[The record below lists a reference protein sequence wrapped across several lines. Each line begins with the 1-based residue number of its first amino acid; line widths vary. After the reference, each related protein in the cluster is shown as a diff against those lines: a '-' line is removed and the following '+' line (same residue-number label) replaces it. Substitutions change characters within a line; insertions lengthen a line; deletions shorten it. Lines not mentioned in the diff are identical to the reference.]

1 MRKKRRFITLIE
13 IMVVVALIGIIGT
26 VLGVNMKGSLDKG
39 RAFKT
44 KQSQAQIVDI
54 LTLEEAN
61 GKTFNGN
68 AKEILEGSGLV
79 KNVKKLIEDGWGNE
93 MTVTKDQATGQFS
106 VISERLLAY
115 NEQNG
120 IKEEE

>member
-1 MRKKRRFITLIE
+1 MKKRSITLLE
-13 IMVVVALIGIIGT
+13 IMIVIFLIAMIG
-26 VLGVNMKGSLDKG
+26 GAIGYNMKGSLDKG

-93 MTVTKDQATGQFS
+93 MTVTKDEATGQFS

>member
-1 MRKKRRFITLIE
+1 MKKRSITLLE
-13 IMVVVALIGIIGT
+13 IMIVIFLIAMIG
-26 VLGVNMKGSLDKG
+26 GAIGYNMKGSLDKG